1 MTEENAGTFVNSA
14 KLEKISNLE
23 NIKEKEDAM
32 ENNELYEIRGGASAT
47 TLNAIA
53 RVINTLVSIGQM
65 IGSAIKRKLQGKTN
79 AC

>member
-1 MTEENAGTFVNSA
+1 
-14 KLEKISNLE
+14 
-23 NIKEKEDAM
+23 M
-32 ENNELYEIRGGASAT
+32 ENKELYEIRGGASAT